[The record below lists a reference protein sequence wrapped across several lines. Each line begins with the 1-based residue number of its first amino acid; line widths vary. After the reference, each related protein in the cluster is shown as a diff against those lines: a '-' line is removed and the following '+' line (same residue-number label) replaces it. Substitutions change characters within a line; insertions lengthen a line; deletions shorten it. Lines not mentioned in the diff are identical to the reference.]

1 MLQSPARET
10 AASSSSV
17 ALLEELHSID
27 RVMLELLDVEIGL
40 QLAALTVLKDF
51 TSFAM
56 LTGSSEYQHLKGQ
69 LKVGRM

>member
-27 RVMLELLDVEIGL
+27 RVMLELLDVEIGI
-40 QLAALTVLKDF
+40 AAGCTDSLERLYEFCNAD
-51 TSFAM
+51 
-56 LTGSSEYQHLKGQ
+56 
-69 LKVGRM
+69 R